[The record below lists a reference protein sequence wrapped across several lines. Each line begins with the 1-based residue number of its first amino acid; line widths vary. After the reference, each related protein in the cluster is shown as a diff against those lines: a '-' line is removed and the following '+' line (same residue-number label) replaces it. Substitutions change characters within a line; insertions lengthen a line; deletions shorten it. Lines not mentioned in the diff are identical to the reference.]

1 MCTSSWANV
10 LTMFSWTRV
19 AIALLLL
26 AGLIVRLLPLVDADR
41 HLYWLFM
48 SEDGYLMQTVARNI
62 AIGLGMSTAAGT
74 IATNG
79 VQPLATFVYAG
90 LHALAGGSRSQAI
103 AYVTAV
109 SAIVSA
115 LSAWMLWRLGRLVL
129 RQHDQA
135 RDAAPAAAALW
146 FASPLVIGHSMNGLE
161 TGIYYLA
168 IVSSLVYYFSLDTGD
183 RAGLRPAQRIAL
195 GILLGVTFLA
205 RNDAVFF
212 IAAVLLAHLCLGGD
226 AGGGWRRR
234 AVDSIVAG
242 IASILV
248 ASPWLIY
255 NRTRFGSIVPI
266 SGSAQS
272 HDAGLGGNLAALPAN
287 LIEAAIQ
294 YLPIPRDAETSWPVI
309 AVASMALLAMGWAAW
324 HCFRELGLRGRRFVL
339 LASIFCAG
347 LSGYY
352 GLFFGAPHFLSR
364 YLSALT
370 PLLALLGV
378 ATALALL
385 ARLRIPQAQGA
396 ILVAV
401 LGMALLISTA
411 RAALHFRAEP
421 NNGHRQVV
429 EWVAQNVEERQWAG
443 AIQTGTLGYFHDRT
457 INLDGKVNPAALRE
471 TVRSG
476 DVRPYVIHETPISYL
491 ADWVEIADWVSP
503 AMQSEFDRTFEV
515 LVADR
520 EANLGVLRRIVPPAQ

>member
-1 MCTSSWANV
+1 M
-10 LTMFSWTRV
+10 MFAWTRV
-19 AIALLLL
+19 AIVLLLL
-26 AGLIVRLLPLVDADR
+26 VGLIVRLLPLADADR

-48 SEDGYLMQTVARNI
+48 TEDGYLMQTVARNI

-90 LHALAGGSRSQAI
+90 LHALAGGSKSQAI
-103 AYVTAV
+103 VYVTAV

-115 LSAWMLWRLGRLVL
+115 LAAWMLWRLGRLVL

-135 RDAAPAAAALW
+135 RDAALAAAALW

-168 IVSSLVYYFSLDTGD
+168 IVSSLAYYFSLDTGD
-183 RAGLRPAQRIAL
+183 RAGLRPTQRIAL
-195 GILLGVTFLA
+195 GVLLGVTFLA

-212 IAAVLLAHLCLGGD
+212 IAAILLAHLCLGGD
-226 AGGGWRRR
+226 VAGGGWRRR
-234 AVDSIVAG
+234 AVDSIVSG
-242 IASILV
+242 LASILV

-255 NRTRFGSIVPI
+255 NKTRFGSIVPI

-294 YLPIPRDAETSWPVI
+294 YLPVPRDAETSWPVI
-309 AVASMALLAMGWAAW
+309 TVASMALLAMGWAAW
-324 HCFRELGLRGRRFVL
+324 YCFRELGLHGRRFVL

-347 LSGYY
+347 LSSYY

-385 ARLRIPQAQGA
+385 ARRPRILQAQGA
-396 ILVAV
+396 ILVAALAV
-401 LGMALLISTA
+401 ALLVSTG
-411 RAALHFRAEP
+411 RAAVHFRAEP

-429 EWVAQNVEERQWAG
+429 AWVTQNVEERQWAG

-471 TVRSG
+471 IVRSG
-476 DVRPYVIHETPISYL
+476 DVRSYVIHETPISYL
-491 ADWVEIADWVSP
+491 ADWVEITDWVSP
-503 AMQSEFDRTFEV
+503 AMQSEFDQAFEV
-515 LVADR
+515 LVADH
-520 EANLGVLRRIVPPAQ
+520 EANLGVLRRIAPPARR